1 MWVTGDLKDQLGI
14 SRRKPKKN
22 HKSESA
28 LEAAPMFLEQHNR
41 STSEFSTGH
50 NNYEPASLANTAPPR
65 QMYPDTPPMSET
77 VELLPTGVQYA
88 HVRTNPIDEHSLS
101 PLPVDPRQQQSI
113 SPNPSYYSA
122 SDLPPSSP
130 LPSPKYQYP
139 SGEVTST
146 PPSRRTSVAASRT
159 TSVSA
164 RGPPQT
170 PMPTTP
176 LPPQPPQPHS
186 PALLVPGPYI
196 PKDSA
201 AYEMQVRSG
210 QSGHV
215 EEGSGG
221 GSNHGHVYPRSA
233 SEASYAS
240 YATAADEFWAAEDG
254 AGGSVG
260 GHLHPPTQPQLQPQ
274 PPTQSQS
281 HPQDGSDTPYP
292 QRQHYLG
299 DDEDDRETVTGHH
312 RPVSEV
318 STWEG
323 GRAL

>member
-1 MWVTGDLKDQLGI
+1 
-14 SRRKPKKN
+14 
-22 HKSESA
+22 
-28 LEAAPMFLEQHNR
+28 MFLDQHNR
-41 STSEFSTGH
+41 STSEFSTGN
-50 NNYEPASLANTAPPR
+50 NNYEPASLTNDPTPR
-65 QMYPDTPPMSET
+65 QTYLDTPPMSET

-88 HVRTNPIDEHSLS
+88 QVRTNPIDNNRLS
-101 PLPVDPRQQQSI
+101 PLPAAA

-146 PPSRRTSVAASRT
+146 PPSRRTSLAASKS

-164 RGPPQT
+164 RGPPQN

-176 LPPQPPQPHS
+176 LPPQPHS
-186 PALLVPGPYI
+186 PGLLVPGPYV
-196 PKDSA
+196 PKEGGA
-201 AYEMQVRSG
+201 APAYEMQVRSG
-210 QSGHV
+210 QSGYV

-221 GSNHGHVYPRSA
+221 SSQEHVFQRSA
-233 SEASYAS
+233 SEVSYAS
-240 YATAADEFWAAEDG
+240 YTTAADEFWAAEDG
-254 AGGSVG
+254 VS
-260 GHLHPPTQPQLQPQ
+260 GHYHPPTQP
-274 PPTQSQS
+274 PTQTQT
-281 HPQDGSDTPYP
+281 HPLAEADTLYP
-292 QRQHYLG
+292 QRQHYLS
-299 DDEDDRETVTGHH
+299 DDEDDRETVTDHH